1 MRAANTGPRTAVG
14 QGGAAHSFFSSSM
27 PQVLLTVCFIA
38 PVVSMWIPFL
48 GGLRLHWA
56 KATAV
61 DQVLIGRS

>member
-1 MRAANTGPRTAVG
+1 
-14 QGGAAHSFFSSSM
+14 M